1 MGALV
6 ADTHV
11 AVWYLVEPQRLSP
24 TARAVL
30 EQTAHDGEAIYISA
44 ISIVEVCYLAEKGRL
59 APAILQRLKSALE
72 DSSSALVVVSLDYG
86 IATTVERISRTA
98 VSDMPD
104 RIIAATALRLNLPLV
119 TRDRQ
124 IRAAGINTIW

>member
-30 EQTAHDGEAIYISA
+30 EQTARDGEAIYISA

-86 IATTVERISRTA
+86 IATTVERISRTD

-124 IRAAGINTIW
+124 IRASGISTIW